1 MKKNGSLPRC
11 YKILRY
17 HISHQPQ
24 TAKGASMRK
33 PLLSGIVT
41 ILLILLTLASSWAQQ
56 RTIRVGA
63 FNYYPGIFQDK
74 DGVVKG
80 FYVDALTE
88 IGKRENIRFE
98 YVYGSWSEGL
108 ERLKAGQVDLLTS
121 VAHTPER
128 AEFMDYPQTPLLT
141 VWGELYVPLSS
152 QIDGIRDIKG
162 KKVAIMKSDVN
173 ARHFINLV
181 EKFDT
186 TCTFIELPGFDDV
199 FKAVAAGTVD
209 AGVVNSTFGAA
220 KQKEYGLRS
229 TGVVFNPFDI
239 FFTVAKG
246 KNADLLALLDNYLKS
261 WRHQENSVFNQ
272 ARQKWSHGTIG
283 TMQIVPR
290 WLSNA
295 VIILFILFFVATVF
309 IVLLKQQVRH
319 ATAEVMQREAHLRE
333 SEERYRNIFENNHS
347 VMLIIDPVNGA
358 IIDANPV
365 AAAYYGWSRA
375 ELLTMNIADI
385 NSMTQEEIAAE
396 MALARAR
403 KQDHFY
409 FRHRLANGAL
419 RDVETIS
426 GPIEIDGKPR
436 LFSII
441 YDITERK
448 RIEETYDFLLQSA
461 ALNSEHNFFE
471 ELARYLAG
479 CLEMDYV
486 CIDRLISD
494 GLTARTVAIYFD
506 GNFEDNVEYGLK
518 DTPCGD
524 VVGKSICVFQQEVR
538 HLFPQDTVL
547 QEMAAESYVGTTLWG
562 FNGRPIG
569 LIAVIGRKSLPD
581 PHLAESV
588 LKLVAVRAAGELER
602 KLAEDALVESEERYR
617 TLVQNAPIGVFV
629 NRGGRV
635 VLANRD
641 CQRLFGATS
650 EEQLLGK
657 SPFELFHPDFHPTMQ
672 ERIRQVL
679 IEGKPAPQTEDRI
692 IRLDGVPVEVEINA
706 APFRDKGEDAIHV
719 VLRDITER
727 KKFEKELLAK
737 NAELERFTYTVSHDL
752 KSPLITIQ
760 FFTGQVANDIE
771 SGKHHHLL
779 DDLKKISDAATKMT
793 ALLNDLLELSRIGR
807 MINEPETADMNLLVE
822 DVLKQLAGPL
832 AQKRIQIQV
841 QQNLSPI
848 HGDRRRLFGVLQNL
862 IENAIKFM
870 GEQPAPLIKVGE
882 RRDGGERVFFIRDN
896 GIGIEARHQEQ
907 IFGLFNKLDPNSAGT
922 GIGLALVRR
931 IIEVH
936 GGRIWV
942 ESDGPGQGCCFCF
955 SLPDQNRPNSADTS
969 NGEAR

>member
-1 MKKNGSLPRC
+1 
-11 YKILRY
+11 
-17 HISHQPQ
+17 
-24 TAKGASMRK
+24 MRK
-33 PLLSGIVT
+33 PLLSGVVT
-41 ILLILLTLASSWAQQ
+41 ILLILLTLSSFGAEQ

-63 FNYYPGIFQDK
+63 FNYYPAIFQDK
-74 DGVVKG
+74 DGIVKG

-121 VAHTPER
+121 VAHTAER

-162 KKVAIMKSDVN
+162 KKVAIMKGDVN

-186 TCTFIELPGFDDV
+186 TCTFIEMPGFDDV
-199 FKAVAAGTVD
+199 FKAVAARKVD

-220 KQKEYGLRS
+220 KLKEYGLRS

-246 KNADLLALLDNYLKS
+246 KNADLLVLLDDYLNS

-283 TMQIVPR
+283 AMQIVPR

-295 VIILFILFFVATVF
+295 VIILFILFFAATVF
-309 IVLLKQQVRH
+309 IVLLKRQVRH
-319 ATAEVMQREAHLRE
+319 ATAEIMQREAHLRE

-347 VMLIIDPVNGA
+347 VMLVIDPVNGA

-365 AAAYYGWSRA
+365 AADYYGWSRA

-385 NSMTQEEIAAE
+385 NSMTREEIAAE
-396 MALARAR
+396 MALAKAR

-461 ALNSEHNFFE
+461 ALNSGENFFE
-471 ELARYLAG
+471 ALARYLAG

-494 GLTARTVAIYFD
+494 GLEARTVAIYFD
-506 GNFEDNVEYGLK
+506 GKFEDNVVYGLK

-524 VVGKSICVFQQEVR
+524 VAGKTICVFQQQVR
-538 HLFPQDTVL
+538 QLFPHDAVL

-562 FNGRPIG
+562 FDGQPIG
-569 LIAVIGRKSLPD
+569 LIAVIGRKALPD

-588 LKLVAVRAAGELER
+588 LKLVAMRAAGELER
-602 KLAEDALVESEERYR
+602 KLAEDALIESGERYR
-617 TLVQNAPIGVFV
+617 TLVQNAPIAVFV
-629 NRGGRV
+629 NRADRV

-641 CQRLFGATS
+641 CQRLFGAAN

-657 SPFELFHPDFHPTMQ
+657 SPFELFHPDFHPIMR
-672 ERIRQVL
+672 ERIGQMLSDGNPVPL
-679 IEGKPAPQTEDRI
+679 IEEKI
-692 IRLDGVPVEVEINA
+692 IRLDGVPVEVEITA
-706 APFRDKGEDAIHV
+706 APFKDKGVDAIHV

-771 SGKHHHLL
+771 NGNHIHLQ
-779 DDLKKISDAATKMT
+779 DDLKKISDAASKMT
-793 ALLNDLLELSRIGR
+793 TLLNDLLELSRIGR
-807 MINEPETADMNLLVE
+807 MINEPETTDMNLLVE

-832 AQKRIQIQV
+832 AQKQIQVQV
-841 QQNLSPI
+841 QQNLPAVR
-848 HGDRRRLFGVLQNL
+848 GDRRRIFEVLQNL
-862 IENAIKFM
+862 IENALKYM
-870 GEQPAPLIKVGE
+870 GEQPAPLIKVAE
-882 RRDGGERVFFIRDN
+882 RRDNDETVFFVRDN

-907 IFGLFNKLDPNSAGT
+907 IFGLFNQLDSNSAGT

-942 ESDGPGQGCCFCF
+942 ESDGPGRGSCFCF
-955 SLPDQNRPNSADTS
+955 TLPDVQKRPNSTESSD
-969 NGEAR
+969 GGVQ